1 MLLSGIWTLLKM
13 YLIILEIYIRIYQIS
28 IIEVIS
34 TCSTSQ
40 IQNETLNIGGAI
52 KLRQVINL
60 DLVTIKINF
69 NKMIFM
75 WFNLKLLQDPEQTII
90 IKIYTYP
97 SLSYSFRY
105 SLSRYFIYLSTLCTK
120 SVVVQ
125 CSPQPGS
132 DNIFNLSR
140 DCIRGRF
147 DHQLW
152 CADNKAKKL
161 Y

>member
-1 MLLSGIWTLLKM
+1 M

-90 IKIYTYP
+90 IKISTYP

-105 SLSRYFIYLSTLCTK
+105 SLSRYFIYLST
-120 SVVVQ
+120 
-125 CSPQPGS
+125 
-132 DNIFNLSR
+132 
-140 DCIRGRF
+140 
-147 DHQLW
+147 
-152 CADNKAKKL
+152 
-161 Y
+161 